1 MVKDKAYNKEY
12 IRKVFTNKLIK
23 FIEENGEGLYHKD
36 IWDFF
41 PKQYDKEYIRMNQDY
56 EYDEMVNIFI
66 DVISFFSSCTSIIF
80 NPIID
85 VEKRFIDFDNWTI
98 LIDKEYKQEL
108 NDIKR
113 MLKDS
118 EMMEIIKEVNEEIRK
133 SEPMIYLE

>member
-1 MVKDKAYNKEY
+1 MVKDRTYNKEY
-12 IRKVFTNKLIK
+12 IRKVFTNKLIQ
-23 FIEENGEGLYHKD
+23 FIEENGEGLYDKD
-36 IWDFF
+36 VWDFF
-41 PKQYDKEYIRMNQDY
+41 PKQYDEEYIMIHDNKY
-56 EYDEMVNIFI
+56 YEMVNIFI
-66 DVISFFSSCTSIIF
+66 DVISLFSSCTSIIF

>member
-1 MVKDKAYNKEY
+1 MIHDNKY
-12 IRKVFTNKLIK
+12 
-23 FIEENGEGLYHKD
+23 Y
-36 IWDFF
+36 
-41 PKQYDKEYIRMNQDY
+41 
-56 EYDEMVNIFI
+56 EMVNIFI
-66 DVISFFSSCTSIIF
+66 DVISLFSSCTSIIF

-113 MLKDS
+113 MLKNS